1 MGAQTYVP
9 IEILDYVQTHAPP
22 DDSPFGISQKELAR
36 ALGYHP
42 CSMSRPLEALVD
54 GGLLTA
60 QRRLVREGIRK
71 QITYR
76 LTAEGRARLR
86 EGDPGRSLSY
96 RARSRRPPT
105 LSSGGAKNSRSSP
118 RASAERAGSSSWTDP
133 RAWARPR
140 S

>member
-86 EGDPGRSLSY
+86 KETREVPILS
-96 RARSRRPPT
+96 
-105 LSSGGAKNSRSSP
+105 G
-118 RASAERAGSSSWTDP
+118 E
-133 RAWARPR
+133 
-140 S
+140 